1 MVPVHPA
8 ARAALI
14 ASAAKAAA
22 PRAEFALPPRS
33 RVPAMTGAACDVLI
47 VAASMF
53 SPRTSTVFREISV
66 CPNAAP
72 RFSCPVD
79 SPLHRV
85 YVHERELI
93 RAGQQR
99 RQAGHLRQQLP
110 GPAAAGRPHRKCAEV
125 LSCQNV
131 GSRRKQTAA
140 GITRM
145 TRRIICLGASSA
157 LLVDGPAPT
166 P

>member
-53 SPRTSTVFREISV
+53 SPRTSTVFREIS
-66 CPNAAP
+66 CAQTPRPASHAP
-72 RFSCPVD
+72 
-79 SPLHRV
+79 
-85 YVHERELI
+85 
-93 RAGQQR
+93 
-99 RQAGHLRQQLP
+99 
-110 GPAAAGRPHRKCAEV
+110 
-125 LSCQNV
+125 
-131 GSRRKQTAA
+131 
-140 GITRM
+140 
-145 TRRIICLGASSA
+145 
-157 LLVDGPAPT
+157 
-166 P
+166 